1 MCKNLLDKNN
11 QIFVVTVIHN
21 NEIIAIAPLRIETVE
36 NFFYST
42 RIIKFLSIG
51 DYNSFLFNESLN
63 IKYDNVYFEIFKAI
77 DEKNHLWDSISL
89 NLISHKSRLIKYF
102 FRKNIKSSNLNVI
115 AENAFF
121 DIYKYNKLNHNKSTN
136 RYYNNFKNNI
146 DTSLL

>member
-1 MCKNLLDKNN
+1 MDYNIINNIRDFEKLENVWKNIQYNDSCHTFFSTFDYCKECVKNLLDKNN

-77 DEKNHLWDSISL
+77 DEKI
-89 NLISHKSRLIKYF
+89 
-102 FRKNIKSSNLNVI
+102 
-115 AENAFF
+115 
-121 DIYKYNKLNHNKSTN
+121 IYGT
-136 RYYNNFKNNI
+136 
-146 DTSLL
+146 LLVLT